1 MSSCLQGEENF
12 RRFCLAFLKLSD
24 GLRDGW
30 TWESVQG
37 SNEGYLKKN
46 ILRPVS
52 LGASGE
58 EIDVHNAKENL
69 DEECDG
75 DVVAAVSGQVIQS
88 EYHVVYSCSYANP
101 VLYFRAFTLEG
112 KSLSL
117 EQVWTCVH
125 PHFRWRLRQS
135 PLTTITQQEHP
146 LLGQPFFM
154 LHPCRTDEFM
164 KPVVNLGK
172 EERSD
177 MNYILTW
184 LSVVGPVV
192 GLDISLK
199 YSTLQRH
206 LSEPEEALETS

>member
-1 MSSCLQGEENF
+1 MPNYEMNSCLQGEENF
-12 RRFCLAFLKLSD
+12 RRLCLAFLKLSD

-30 TWESVQG
+30 TWESLQG

-52 LGASGE
+52 LSSGDAGE
-58 EIDVHNAKENL
+58 EIYVHGPKEDL

-75 DVVAAVSGQVIQS
+75 DAVAAVSGQVIQS

-125 PHFRWRLRQS
+125 PHFCSRLRQS

-154 LHPCRTDEFM
+154 LHPCRTEEFM
-164 KPVVNLGK
+164 RPVVQLEK
-172 EERSD
+172 EQ
-177 MNYILTW
+177 LT
-184 LSVVGPVV
+184 
-192 GLDISLK
+192 
-199 YSTLQRH
+199 
-206 LSEPEEALETS
+206 